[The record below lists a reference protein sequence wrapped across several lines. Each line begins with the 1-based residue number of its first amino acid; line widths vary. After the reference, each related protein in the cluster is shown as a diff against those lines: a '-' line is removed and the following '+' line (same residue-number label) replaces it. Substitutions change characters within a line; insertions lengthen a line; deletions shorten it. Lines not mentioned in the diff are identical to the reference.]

1 MNIFKYFDSYLARNV
16 FLGTLMALF
25 ILISIDSIIDLIND
39 LESIGRRGF
48 TFGDA
53 ILKLL
58 LGMPQRLYEFTPT
71 ALLLGALIGLGNLA
85 ARSELLALRALG
97 ISKLRILWSVL
108 KIGAVLIAISVWVGE
123 SIAPVTEGYVRSL
136 TKTSSLDQISIRS
149 DQGLWIRDGSRYIN
163 VTQLFPDYRMTGV
176 SVYELDEKYKLK
188 RASHAKT
195 AVYENDSWRLSDL
208 RHSII
213 SDAGVT
219 TINSEEEKWE
229 RLVSPE
235 LFDVVTVEP
244 ESMGANKLITYIKY
258 LDDNELDSRRYQ
270 LAFFNRFAAPLSG
283 LAMLLIA
290 IPFVFRTVRA
300 GGLGQRIFLGVVI
313 AVVFNLLSKVL
324 SNASVVYDIPPIIGA
339 FFPLTLVTIIALVAL
354 KKMT

>member
-1 MNIFKYFDSYLARNV
+1 MNLFKNFDRYLARNV
-16 FLGTLMALF
+16 FLGTLMALL

-39 LESIGRRGF
+39 LEDIGKRDF
-48 TFGDA
+48 TFADA
-53 ILKLL
+53 MLKLS
-58 LGMPQRLYEFTPT
+58 LGMPQRIYEFIPT

-85 ARSELLALRALG
+85 ARSELVALRSLG

-149 DQGLWIRDGSRYIN
+149 KQGLWIRDGSRYIN
-163 VTQLFPDYRMTGV
+163 VTQLFPDYRMTGI
-176 SVYELDEKYKLK
+176 SVYEIDENFKLK
-188 RASHAKT
+188 RASFAKT
-195 AVYENDSWRLSDL
+195 AVFENDSWRLADIK
-208 RHSII
+208 HSVM
-213 SDAGVT
+213 SEAGVE
-219 TINSEEEKWE
+219 TIAVDEESWE

-244 ESMGANKLITYIKY
+244 ESMGAKKLKKYVQY
-258 LDDNELDSRRYQ
+258 LDDNDLDSRRYQ
-270 LAFFNRFAAPLSG
+270 LAFYNRFAVPLSG

-290 IPFVFRTVRA
+290 VPFVFRTVRA
-300 GGLGQRIFLGVVI
+300 GGLGQRIVLGMVI
-313 AVVFNLLSKVL
+313 AVVFHLLSKVL

-339 FFPLTLVTIIALVAL
+339 FLPVTLMTVIAFVAL
-354 KKMT
+354 RKMV